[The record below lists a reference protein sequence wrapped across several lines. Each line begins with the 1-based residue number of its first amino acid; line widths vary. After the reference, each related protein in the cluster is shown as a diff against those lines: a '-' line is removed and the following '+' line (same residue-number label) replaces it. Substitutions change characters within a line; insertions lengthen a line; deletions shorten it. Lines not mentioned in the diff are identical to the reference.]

1 LRFVRVD
8 NVEISLERKWEKENE
23 EEEEEKQGDKCLLIY
38 D

>member
-23 EEEEEKQGDKCLLIY
+23 EEEEKQGDKCLLIY

>member
-23 EEEEEKQGDKCLLIY
+23 EEEKQGYKCLLIY